1 MRSTCNNHVL
11 IIAKADDY
19 HALSVAKAIE
29 RGGGHPVIVDN
40 SDFPQSIGLRHRQA
54 GKEIES
60 RLTLTKGRTIQLDT
74 LSGVWWRRPQS
85 YKPTETTLHPAF
97 RRFVMDEA
105 REAFLG
111 ALAASVPNF
120 INPVG
125 ASLQASHKL
134 AQLPRAVHYG
144 LHIPETLV
152 TNEPDA
158 ARDFAASRLGACIY
172 KIFTSCNF
180 SSCETRLLSS
190 AEDYNE
196 LERVNDC
203 PILLQEHIVGEY
215 DVRVTVVGNEAF
227 AASIHY
233 KSGNH
238 PVDGRVGQ
246 VPIYRHEL
254 PSEVQE
260 SIINLVQSYG
270 LFYGAV
276 DLRFSRERGYTFFE
290 INPEGQFLWLE
301 IEAELKICD
310 AMARLLMNKSEYPFS
325 RRMETPGSLSF

>member
-1 MRSTCNNHVL
+1 MFSSSL
-11 IIAKADDY
+11 QADDY
-19 HALSVAKAIE
+19 HALGVAKAIE
-29 RGGGHPVIVDN
+29 RDGGYPVIVDN
-40 SDFPQSIGLRHRQA
+40 SDFPQSIGLRHRQK
-54 GKEIES
+54 GEEIES
-60 RLTLTKGRTIQLDT
+60 RLTLKEGRTIQLDT
-74 LSGVWWRRPQS
+74 LTGVWWRRPQD
-85 YKPTETTLHPAF
+85 YKPAETTLHPAL

-125 ASLQASHKL
+125 ASRQASHKL

-172 KIFTSCNF
+172 KTFTGCDF
-180 SSCETRLLSS
+180 SPCETRLLAS

-196 LERVNDC
+196 LERVKDC
-203 PILLQEHIVGEY
+203 PIILQEHIAGEY

-233 KSGNH
+233 KAGKH
-238 PVDGRVGQ
+238 PVDGRVSQ
-246 VPIYRHEL
+246 APIYRHEL

-260 SIINLVQSYG
+260 SVISLVQSYG

-276 DLRFSRERGYTFFE
+276 DLRFSKEQGYIFFE
-290 INPEGQFLWLE
+290 INPEGQFLWVE
-301 IEAELKICD
+301 IEAELGICD
-310 AMARLLMNKSEYPFS
+310 AMARLLMNKSEYPLVGTV
-325 RRMETPGSLSF
+325 ETPDFLSP